1 MFMGIDPGRD
11 KCANVPFDPAVAANV
26 PFDPAGAGVEYF
38 MGIDPGRD
46 KCGVAVLNAA
56 GEIKFQRVI
65 ATDELDSAIKNLSA
79 QFEIK
84 SVILG
89 NGTTHKS
96 AAEKISAA
104 GLKFQIVDEKH
115 TTEEARREYWIKN
128 PPRGWRR
135 LLPTSMQVP
144 PEPVDA
150 IVAEILVRRFLSAQ

>member
-1 MFMGIDPGRD
+1 M
-11 KCANVPFDPAVAANV
+11 
-26 PFDPAGAGVEYF
+26 F

-46 KCGVAVLNAA
+46 KCGVTILSAS

-65 ATDELDSAIKNLSA
+65 ATDELSDALKNLAA
-79 QFEIK
+79 QFSIDD
-84 SVILG
+84 VILG
-89 NGTTHKS
+89 DGTTHKS

-104 GLKFQIVDEKH
+104 GLNFRLVDEKH
-115 TTEEARREYWIKN
+115 TTEEARRLYWKKN

-150 IVAEILVRRFLSAQ
+150 LVAEILVRRFLAK

>member
-1 MFMGIDPGRD
+1 
-11 KCANVPFDPAVAANV
+11 
-26 PFDPAGAGVEYF
+26 

-46 KCGVAVLNAA
+46 KCGVAVLTAT
-56 GEIKFQRVI
+56 GEIKFQRVV
-65 ATDELDSAIKNLSA
+65 ATEELDSTIKALA
-79 QFEIK
+79 AEFQIE

-89 NGTTHKS
+89 DGTTHK
-96 AAEKISAA
+96 AAAQKITAA

-115 TTEEARREYWIKN
+115 TTEEARREYWKKN

-150 IVAEILVRRFLSAQ
+150 IVAEILVRRFLQQR